1 MKVRR
6 MNKVRIYIDLINI
19 NKEIE
24 IFISDNYLLDD
35 AIKDIYTLLNEK
47 YSENIKA
54 YYEDYNGLLN
64 ITKCI
69 KDIGIEDGDK
79 LIIVS

>member
-1 MKVRR
+1 

-47 YSENIKA
+47 YSENSKA
-54 YYEDYNGLLN
+54 YYEDYDSLLDIN
-64 ITKCI
+64 KSI

>member
-1 MKVRR
+1 
-6 MNKVRIYIDLINI
+6 MNKVRIYIDLITI

-47 YSENIKA
+47 YGDNRKA
-54 YYEDYNGLLN
+54 YYEDYDSLLDIN
-64 ITKCI
+64 KSI